1 MFHMEHI
8 KGGFR
13 MVQLASE
20 KYLELKKEVSR
31 MASMAN
37 KRLVRLERNELT
49 NLPAYQSWVDGGSI
63 KFSVKGKD
71 YNQLQSEFWRLKRFL
86 DNKTSLVRQANN
98 YLREMAEN
106 TGIKYNSLADLKA
119 KSKEFFRLADKIK
132 EYYKISESNALALD
146 YQKIWEQIN
155 VQIKQG
161 ILDLTGVESTE
172 ETLQIFI
179 NELDRVSQ
187 VENNQEG
194 FKEGIKDWDF
204 IKI

>member
-1 MFHMEHI
+1 
-8 KGGFR
+8 
-13 MVQLASE
+13 MVQVASD
-20 KYLELKKEVSR
+20 KYLALKKEVSR

-98 YLREMAEN
+98 CLREIAEN

>member
-1 MFHMEHI
+1 MARPQI
-8 KGGFR
+8 
-13 MVQLASE
+13 ASE
-20 KYLELKKEVSR
+20 KYLALKKEVSR

-37 KRLVRLERNELT
+37 KRLRRLERNELT
-49 NLPAYQSWVDGGSI
+49 DLPAYQSWVEGGAI

-86 DNKTSLVRQANN
+86 DNKTSLVREANK

-106 TGIKYNSLADLKA
+106 TGIKYNSLADLKV
-119 KSKEFFRLADKIK
+119 KSKEFFRLAEKVK
-132 EYYKISESNALALD
+132 EYYKMSELNALALD

-161 ILDLTGVESTE
+161 VLDLTGVESTE
-172 ETLQIFI
+172 ETLQRFI
-179 NELDRVSQ
+179 NEIDRVSQ

>member
-1 MFHMEHI
+1 MA
-8 KGGFR
+8 
-13 MVQLASE
+13 QLASE
-20 KYLELKKEVSR
+20 KYLALKREVSR
-31 MASMAN
+31 LASMAN
-37 KRLVRLERNELT
+37 KRLARLERNELT
-49 NLPAYQSWVDGGSI
+49 DLPAYQSWVQGGAI

-71 YNQLQSEFWRLKRFL
+71 YNQLQAEFWRLKSFL
-86 DNKTSLVRQANN
+86 DNKTSLVREANK

-106 TGIKYNSLADLKA
+106 IGIKYNSLAELKA

-132 EYYKISESNALALD
+132 EYYKMSEMSALALD

-172 ETLQIFI
+172 ERLQRFI
-179 NELDRVSQ
+179 QEIEKVSQ

>member
-1 MFHMEHI
+1 MA
-8 KGGFR
+8 R
-13 MVQLASE
+13 PQLASE
-20 KYLELKKEVSR
+20 KYLALKKEVSR

-86 DNKTSLVRQANN
+86 DDKTSLVRQANN
-98 YLREMAEN
+98 YLKEMAEN
-106 TGIKYNSLADLKA
+106 TGIKYNSLADLKV

>member
-1 MFHMEHI
+1 MSKPQI
-8 KGGFR
+8 
-13 MVQLASE
+13 ASE
-20 KYLELKKEVSR
+20 KYLALKKEVSR
-31 MASMAN
+31 LASIAN
-37 KRLVRLERNELT
+37 KRLKRLERNELT
-49 NLPAYQSWVDGGSI
+49 DLPAYQSWVQGGAI

-71 YNQLQSEFWRLKRFL
+71 YNQLQSEFWRLKNFL
-86 DNKTSLVRQANN
+86 DNKTSLVREANK

-119 KSKEFFRLADKIK
+119 KSREFFRLAEKVK
-132 EYYKISESNALALD
+132 EYYKMSELNALALD

-161 ILDLTGVESTE
+161 IIDLTGVESIE
-172 ETLQIFI
+172 QTLQIFI
-179 NELDRVSQ
+179 NELEKVSP

-194 FKEGIKDWDF
+194 FKEGTKDWDF

>member
-1 MFHMEHI
+1 
-8 KGGFR
+8 
-13 MVQLASE
+13 MVQLASD

-31 MASMAN
+31 MSSMAN

-49 NLPAYQSWVDGGSI
+49 ELPAYKSWVEGGRI
-63 KFSVKGKD
+63 KFSVANKD
-71 YNQLQSEFWRLKRFL
+71 YNQLQAEFWRLKNFL

-98 YLREMAEN
+98 FLKEIASS
-106 TGIKYNSLADLKA
+106 TGIKYKGLADLKV
-119 KSKEFFRLADKIK
+119 KSNQFFKLADKVK
-132 EYYKISESNALALD
+132 EYYKASELNALALD

-161 ILDLTGVESTE
+161 VIDITGVESTE
-172 ETLQIFI
+172 STLQKFI
-179 NELDRVSQ
+179 QEIDRVSQ

-194 FKEGIKDWDF
+194 FKEGSKDWDF

>member
-1 MFHMEHI
+1 MP
-8 KGGFR
+8 K
-13 MVQLASE
+13 LASE

-37 KRLVRLERNELT
+37 KRLRRLESNELT
-49 NLPAYQSWVDGGSI
+49 DLPAYQSWVEGGAI

-86 DNKTSLVRQANN
+86 DNKTSLVRQANK
-98 YLREMAEN
+98 YLREMAKN

-132 EYYKISESNALALD
+132 EYYKMSENTALALD

-161 ILDLTGVESTE
+161 VLDLTGVESTE
-172 ETLQIFI
+172 ETLQRFI
-179 NELDRVSQ
+179 NEIDRVSQ

>member
-1 MFHMEHI
+1 MARPQI
-8 KGGFR
+8 
-13 MVQLASE
+13 ASE
-20 KYLELKKEVSR
+20 KYLALKKEVSR

-37 KRLVRLERNELT
+37 KRLVRLEKNELT
-49 NLPAYQSWVDGGSI
+49 ELPAYQSWVDGGSI

-71 YNQLQSEFWRLKRFL
+71 YNQLQSEFWRLKNFL
-86 DNKTSLVRQANN
+86 DNKTSLVRQANR

-106 TGIKYNSLADLKA
+106 TGIQYNGLADLKA
-119 KSKEFFRLADKIK
+119 KASEFFRLADKIK
-132 EYYKISESNALALD
+132 EYYKMSELNALALD

-161 ILDLTGVESTE
+161 VLDLTGVESTE
-172 ETLQIFI
+172 ETLQRFI
-179 NELDRVSQ
+179 DEIDRVKD

-194 FKEGIKDWDF
+194 FKEGVKDWDF

>member
-1 MFHMEHI
+1 
-8 KGGFR
+8 
-13 MVQLASE
+13 MVQIASE
-20 KYLELKKEVSR
+20 KYLALKKEVSR

-37 KRLVRLERNELT
+37 KRLKRLERNELT
-49 NLPAYQSWVDGGSI
+49 DLPAYQSWVKDGAV

-86 DNKTSLVRQANN
+86 DNKTSLVREANK
-98 YLREMAEN
+98 YLIEMAEN
-106 TGIKYNSLADLKA
+106 TGIKYNSLAELKT

-132 EYYKISESNALALD
+132 EYYKMSEMNALALD

-172 ETLQIFI
+172 ETLQRFI
-179 NELDRVSQ
+179 QEIEKVSQ

>member
-1 MFHMEHI
+1 M
-8 KGGFR
+8 
-13 MVQLASE
+13 MVKVASE
-20 KYLELKKEVSR
+20 EYLRLKKEVSR
-31 MASMAN
+31 LASMAN
-37 KRLVRLERNELT
+37 KRLKRLERNELT
-49 NLPAYQSWVDGGSI
+49 DLPAYRSWVESGAI

-86 DNKTSLVRQANN
+86 DNKTSLVRGANK
-98 YLREMAEN
+98 YLKEMAEN
-106 TGIKYNSLADLKA
+106 IGIKYNSLADLKA
-119 KSKEFFRLADKIK
+119 KSKEFFRLAEKIK
-132 EYYKISESNALALD
+132 EYYKASELSALALD

-155 VQIKQG
+155 VQIKKG

-172 ETLQIFI
+172 ERLQKFI
-179 NELDRVSQ
+179 EELEKVSP

>member
-1 MFHMEHI
+1 MQVKIFRTKERSI
-8 KGGFR
+8 KNG
-13 MVQLASE
+13 
-20 KYLELKKEVSR
+20 KYG
-31 MASMAN
+31 N
-37 KRLVRLERNELT
+37 KRLRRLERNELT
-49 NLPAYQSWVDGGSI
+49 DLPAYQSWVEGGAI

-86 DNKTSLVRQANN
+86 DNKTSLVRQANK

-106 TGIKYNSLADLKA
+106 TGISYNGLADLKA
-119 KSKEFFRLADKIK
+119 KSKEFFKLADKIK
-132 EYYKISESNALALD
+132 EYYKMSELNALALD

-161 ILDLTGVESTE
+161 VLDLTGVESTE
-172 ETLQIFI
+172 QTLQRFI
-179 NELDRVSQ
+179 NEIDKVSQ

-194 FKEGIKDWDF
+194 FKEDYKDWDF